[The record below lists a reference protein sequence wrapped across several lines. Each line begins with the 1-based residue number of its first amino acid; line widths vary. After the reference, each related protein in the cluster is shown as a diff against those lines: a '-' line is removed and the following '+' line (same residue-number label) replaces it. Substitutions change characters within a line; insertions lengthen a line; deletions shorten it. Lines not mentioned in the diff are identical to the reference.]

1 MRRLGHAPVWLNEM
15 NIQAP
20 EIGLSSGTQCT
31 FSRRQIDLDAARSLS
46 GFHRTSEHDMA
57 RESLPRYLA
66 GHRGDVLL
74 RGTGLIV
81 LLFERWRPIKVQTQ
95 YH

>member
-1 MRRLGHAPVWLNEM
+1 MAP
-15 NIQAP
+15 
-20 EIGLSSGTQCT
+20 
-31 FSRRQIDLDAARSLS
+31 
-46 GFHRTSEHDMA
+46 
-57 RESLPRYLA
+57 ESLPRYLA